1 MSSTNTSRIAK
12 NTLMLYI
19 RMIFLML
26 VALYTSR
33 VILNALGVI
42 DYGIYMAV
50 GGFVAMFGV
59 LSNSLTAAISRFI
72 TFELGRQD
80 EERTKKVFSAALY
93 IQFAIAAI
101 VLIFLE
107 TFGLWFLNAKMTIP
121 AERVVAAN
129 WVFQFSILTFVINL
143 ISIPYNASIIAHEHM
158 KAFACIGIIQALA
171 SLGIAFLIQWL
182 STDKL
187 LLYALLMALVAI
199 LVRILYGWYCNRNF
213 SECRFSRKCDKE
225 ILKQIFGFAGWNFIG
240 ASSGVLRDQGINV
253 LINIFCGPAINAAR
267 GIAVQVSS
275 AVTQFSSNF
284 LTAVNPQ
291 ITKSYAT
298 GDRAYLMQ
306 LIFQGARFSVYL
318 LLLLSFPILLET
330 QTVLTLWLKIVPDY
344 AVVFVRLILIYI
356 IVEAISY
363 TMTTLMLATG
373 DIRNYQ
379 ILVGGCQMLNFPVAY
394 MLLKWDYSPESTIVA
409 SILIANLCMVLRLY
423 MLRRLVDFP
432 VRDFVHKVLMNI
444 VVVAG
449 IAVIFPIVVVQ
460 SVDIGFPR
468 LLLTCLVSLVSTG
481 ISIYY
486 IGCSSRER
494 YFLNEKIL
502 VKLKQYFT

>member
-1 MSSTNTSRIAK
+1 
-12 NTLMLYI
+12 MLYI

-158 KAFACIGIIQALA
+158 KAFAYIGIIQALA

-253 LINIFCGPAINAAR
+253 LINIFCGPAVNAAR
-267 GIAVQVSS
+267 GIAMQISV

-298 GDRAYLMQ
+298 GDHAYLMQ
-306 LIFQGARFSVYL
+306 LVFRGARFAAYL
-318 LLLLSFPILLET
+318 LLLFSVPILMET
-330 QTVLTLWLKIVPDY
+330 RAILTLWLKIVPDY
-344 AVVFVRLILIYI
+344 TVIFVRLILIYI
-356 IVEAISY
+356 IVESISY
-363 TMTTLMLATG
+363 TMTTLMLAIG

-379 ILVGGCQMLNFPVAY
+379 ILVGGCQMLNFPIAY
-394 MLLKWDYSPESTIVA
+394 VLLKWGYNPDSTMIA
-409 SILIANLCMVLRLY
+409 SIVITAVCMVLRLY
-423 MLRRLVDFP
+423 MLGKMIAFP
-432 VRDFVHKVLMNI
+432 VRDFVYKVFLNL

-449 IAVIFPIVVVQ
+449 TAVIPPIIVMQ
-460 SVDIGFPR
+460 FVDIGFLR
-468 LLLTCLVSLVSTG
+468 LLLTCFVSLFSTG

-486 IGCSSRER
+486 IGCSNRER
-494 YFLNEKIL
+494 HFMSEKVLI
-502 VKLKQYFT
+502 KIKQCFT